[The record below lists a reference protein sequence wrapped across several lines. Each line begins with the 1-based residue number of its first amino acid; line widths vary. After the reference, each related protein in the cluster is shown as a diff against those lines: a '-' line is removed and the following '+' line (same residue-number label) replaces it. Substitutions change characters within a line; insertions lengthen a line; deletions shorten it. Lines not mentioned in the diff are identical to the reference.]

1 MQQMYMYYYGIYG
14 GFNPM
19 MNPQYP
25 GMNNFM
31 NPYANFPQ
39 PPNTGK
45 NSGQTGVP
53 NMPMLPI
60 NSMGSVNPLSM
71 GINPMGGMPGYPPIG
86 GMGAMMGLPP
96 VLGANAAK
104 NNNVPATN
112 PSNKQ
117 SKLQE

>member
-31 NPYANFPQ
+31 NPYANFSQ
-39 PPNTGK
+39 PPNAAK
-45 NSGQTGVP
+45 NPGQPGAP
-53 NMPMLPI
+53 NMPMLHI

-71 GINPMGGMPGYPPIG
+71 GINPMGGMPGYPPMG
-86 GMGAMMGLPP
+86 GMMGMPP
-96 VLGANAAK
+96 VLGANTPK
-104 NNNVPATN
+104 NNSVPAIIPNTKVN
-112 PSNKQ
+112 
-117 SKLQE
+117 KLQE